1 MLHPI
6 PDRDHFRFRLRL
18 ALVLL
23 LTLGSTPALLAGD
36 ALDDCAPLA
45 GKTIRWYVPT
55 QPGGGY
61 DAYSRLLQPFLERR
75 LSARLLIEN
84 LPDAGGIVAAI
95 AIRDAV
101 ADGTTLGI
109 INASGLLAAHAVE
122 TQLAPDP
129 ATDFSILGQITANHV
144 AVFAGRDAGLEDI
157 HDLLR
162 VAQSRP
168 IVVGVRDVGSTGFYG
183 VPVLAKLLGIE
194 YALVSGY
201 LGSPARTLAV
211 MRGEIDIFLGNLD
224 SLDGPMQA
232 GELIPLLQ
240 LTPSAGSGV
249 DIPELGG
256 PHGIASQRA
265 AATGRTP
272 AQAEQL
278 ADDLAA
284 VIGAGRLVVAPA
296 QLPEP
301 IAICLQ
307 VALGE
312 VLQSDTL
319 LQAADRAKLG
329 IDYQDS
335 AAAQGRLLAA
345 AGAVEQFHDLIQ
357 AAIEQ
362 VRE

>member
-1 MLHPI
+1 MNPI
-6 PDRDHFRFRLRL
+6 PDRNRFRLNFAL
-18 ALVLL
+18 ALL
-23 LTLGSTPALLAGD
+23 LTLIATQASAAGEASTG
-36 ALDDCAPLA
+36 CAALA

-84 LPDAGGIVAAI
+84 LPDAGGIVAAMTV
-95 AIRDAV
+95 RDAV

-144 AVFAGRDAGLEDI
+144 VVFTGRDAGLKDI
-157 HDLLR
+157 DDLLR

-168 IVVGVRDVGSTGFYG
+168 IVVGVRDVGSAGFFG
-183 VPVLAKLLGIE
+183 VPVLAELLGIK

-201 LGSPARTLAV
+201 VGSPARTLAV

-224 SLDGPMQA
+224 SLDGQMQA
-232 GELIPLLQ
+232 GELTPLLQ
-240 LTPSAGSGV
+240 LTPSAGSGE

-256 PHGIASQRA
+256 PDGIASRRA

-272 AQAEQL
+272 AQATANGQ
-278 ADDLAA
+278 
-284 VIGAGRLVVAPA
+284 
-296 QLPEP
+296 
-301 IAICLQ
+301 
-307 VALGE
+307 
-312 VLQSDTL
+312 
-319 LQAADRAKLG
+319 
-329 IDYQDS
+329 
-335 AAAQGRLLAA
+335 
-345 AGAVEQFHDLIQ
+345 
-357 AAIEQ
+357 
-362 VRE
+362 